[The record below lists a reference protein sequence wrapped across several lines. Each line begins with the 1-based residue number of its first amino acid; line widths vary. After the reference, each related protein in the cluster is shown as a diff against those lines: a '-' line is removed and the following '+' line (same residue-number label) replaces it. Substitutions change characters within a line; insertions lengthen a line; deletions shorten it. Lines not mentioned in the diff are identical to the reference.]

1 MGFMTRGWFN
11 KPTVLPLKPAEKA
24 PSLAP
29 LPVVPV
35 QEMAAAPIEEETIAL
50 RWADAAVKMG
60 ISPESVKSRA
70 RRANWRRTA
79 GDDGR
84 TLVHIPAC
92 VLSRA
97 RQKDGL
103 VDAYARSLKRVSEI
117 ESRLAGKM
125 ALIERLGISYHS
137 MDQYMR
143 AGDFP
148 SPINMMNRR
157 LMWRI
162 SEVDEWVESKKKQ
175 ATQEEGSTVY
185 NSSDG
190 KTIIYTPAKGG
201 SMNALSKYIINK
213 RPEPASCAPPLV
225 CRDGFS
231 MSVQAS
237 EYHYCSPR
245 NNEGPWMEFEC
256 GFPSGPAPELK
267 EWKEEIGDRRDEE
280 CVFAYVP
287 WVVLML
293 TIEKHGG
300 CDVLEEMK

>member
-35 QEMAAAPIEEETIAL
+35 QEAVPAPVEEETIAL
-50 RWADAAVKMG
+50 RWADAAAKMG

-70 RRANWRRTA
+70 RRGSWRRTA

-84 TLVHIPAC
+84 TLVHVPVW
-92 VLSRA
+92 VLARA
-97 RQKDGL
+97 RQKDGRF
-103 VDAYARSLKRVSEI
+103 V
-117 ESRLAGKM
+117 GKM
-125 ALIERLGISYHS
+125 ALVERLGISYYS
-137 MDQYMR
+137 LDQYMK

-148 SPINMMNRR
+148 SPINMINRR
-157 LMWRI
+157 PMWRI

-201 SMNALSKYIINK
+201 SMNALSKYIIDK

-245 NNEGPWMEFEC
+245 DNEGPWMEFEC
-256 GFPSGPAPELK
+256 GFPSRPVPELK

-300 CDVLEEMK
+300 CVDLENTRPAGLEPAA